1 MLAEDR
7 GTGLYP
13 AAHLQENLFNHT
25 FGATAEAE
33 VDGEEGGVAISKTSI
48 EHRAEVDLQILPP
61 GAVEHNLLRHLLLR
75 YLLLVRRLQ
84 TRQFLPRPR

>member
-13 AAHLQENLFNHT
+13 AAHLRENLFNLT

-33 VDGEEGGVAISKTSI
+33 VDGEEGGVAIMKTSI
-48 EHRAEVDLQILPP
+48 EHRAEVDLQILP
-61 GAVEHNLLRHLLLR
+61 GAVDHSLLRHLLLK
-75 YLLLVRRLQ
+75 YLLLGRRLQ

>member
-1 MLAEDR
+1 MLVEDR

-13 AAHLQENLFNHT
+13 AAHLRENLFNLT

-33 VDGEEGGVAISKTSI
+33 VDGEEGGVAIMKTSI
-48 EHRAEVDLQILPP
+48 EHRAEVDLRILP
-61 GAVEHNLLRHLLLR
+61 GAVEHSLLRHLLLK

-84 TRQFLPRPR
+84 TRQFLPRPQ